1 MGYLQQGKNFLF
13 PYHLKNLQP
22 SVLCPDQSKMLGISL
37 DDAVCNSTSVLYYD
51 LLQKYIICGCLRMTL
66 WDPMRVLKYS
76 LNTFGGPEGP
86 KAEFM
91 QWNVDKVPDQSL
103 LNTAG
108 WRFIIPQLYKKYP
121 KDDMNLNI
129 SLSSPPVVRISE
141 HNIDATAYV
150 DLIID
155 VFGSRQSDTGCLNFI
170 GNKLGGS
177 VKLNDFTMSLK
188 WCQIGNLH
196 MNLIQPIMWTAIQTV
211 FLPYVNAHLGQ
222 GFPLPI
228 IHGFTLKNGEI
239 ICSNSGI
246 TICSDVTYKG

>member
-22 SVLCPDQSKMLGISL
+22 SVLCPDQSKMLGISQ
-37 DDAVCNSTSVLYYD
+37 DEAVLYYD
-51 LLQKYIICGCLRMTL
+51 NVMLHIH
-66 WDPMRVLKYS
+66 VSYS
-76 LNTFGGPEGP
+76 RT
-86 KAEFM
+86 EFM
-91 QWNVDKVPDQSL
+91 QWIVDKVPDQSL

-155 VFGSRQSDTGCLNFI
+155 VLEADKVIPVVIRGSGSVKIL

-188 WCQIGNLH
+188 WSQIGNLH

-211 FLPYVNAHLGQ
+211 FLPYLNAHLGQ

-246 TICSDVTYKG
+246 TICSDVMYTPSRMVKSYAQIPVSRFAAM